1 MTRMRTLRTTIP
13 VAALLLCWM
22 PGAKADGVST
32 GNLLTNPGAETGDLT
47 GWTAGGIGTP
57 AVDDGTFDPGINPH
71 AGKFDFTGST
81 DESNSLSQTVSI
93 LVSGVITPGLVD
105 SGTLLANL
113 SFWEQGLDQGD
124 PSDDA
129 SVQLTFLD
137 GSGATISSVTSPI
150 IDSHLSAWQNYI
162 NTYPIPVGTRSIQ
175 YTMQFIRNQ
184 GTDLDAFIDDNS
196 LTISQVG
203 TPGISAGGI
212 ISAYAFGG
220 FTAIA
225 PGSWIEIY
233 GANLATDVRPWAGSD
248 FTGVN
253 APTSLDHT
261 TVTIGGQSAFID
273 YISPGQVNVQ
283 VPSNVGT
290 GTQPVVVTTDNGV
303 SSALGIQVN
312 LEEPGL
318 LAPTWFSVGGKQNVV
333 ALFPDGATYVAP
345 PGSIANVTSRRA
357 RPGDIITLYGIGF
370 GSVTPNIPAGQ
381 IVGQLNTLVAPF
393 HLLFGQAEATLKYD
407 GLAPNAVGLYQF
419 NVVVPNVTPSDAVP
433 VTFTLAGVAGTQT
446 LYIAIQN

>member
-1 MTRMRTLRTTIP
+1 MP
-13 VAALLLCWM
+13 V
-22 PGAKADGVST
+22 AKADGVTT

-47 GWTAGGIGTP
+47 GWTAGGPGAPI
-57 AVDDGTFDPGINPH
+57 VDDGSFDPGIDPNS
-71 AGKFDFTGST
+71 GKYDFCGYSEDSST
-81 DESNSLSQTVSI
+81 LSQTVSI
-93 LVSGVITPGLVD
+93 LVSGITPGLVD

-129 SVQLTFLD
+129 SVQLTFVD
-137 GSGATISSVTSPI
+137 GSGAAISSVTSPI
-150 IDSHLSAWQNYI
+150 IDSHLSEWQNYI
-162 NTYPIPVGTRSIQ
+162 NTYPIPTGTRSIQ
-175 YTMQFIRNQ
+175 YTMQFIRNE

-196 LTISQVG
+196 LTISQTG
-203 TPGISAGGI
+203 TPGISVGGI

-220 FTAIA
+220 FASIA

-233 GANLATDVRPWAGSD
+233 GANLATDVRGWAGTD

-253 APTSLDHT
+253 APTSLDRT

-273 YISPGQVNVQ
+273 YVSPGQVNVQ

-303 SSALGIQVN
+303 SPALGIQVN

-318 LAPTWFSVGGKQNVV
+318 LAPPSFNIGDKQNVV
-333 ALFPDGATYVAP
+333 ALFPDGTTYVLP
-345 PGSIANVTSRRA
+345 PGSIAGVTSRRA
-357 RPGDIITLYGIGF
+357 RAGEIITLYGIGF
-370 GSVTPNIPAGQ
+370 GSVTPDIPAGQ
-381 IVGQLNTLVAPF
+381 IVGQLNTLTAPF

-407 GLAPNAVGLYQF
+407 GLAPNAIGLYQF

-433 VTFTLAGVAGTQT
+433 VTFTLAGVAGTQA
-446 LYIAIQN
+446 LYIAVGN

>member
-1 MTRMRTLRTTIP
+1 MLRTIIP
-13 VAALLLCWM
+13 TVALLLFWM
-22 PGAKADGVST
+22 PAAKADGVTT

-47 GWTAGGIGTP
+47 GWTAGGPGAPI
-57 AVDDGTFDPGINPH
+57 VDDGSFDPGIDPH
-71 AGKFDFTGST
+71 SGKYDFCGYSS
-81 DESNSLSQTVSI
+81 DSSSLSQTVSI
-93 LVSGVITPGLVD
+93 LVSGITPGLVD

-137 GSGATISSVTSPI
+137 GSSSAISSVTSPI
-150 IDSHLSAWQNYI
+150 VDSHDSSWQSYTD
-162 NTYPIPVGTRSIQ
+162 TYPIPVGTRSIQ
-175 YTMQFIRNQ
+175 YTMQFSRNS
-184 GTDLDAFIDDNS
+184 GTDLDAFLDDNS
-196 LTISQVG
+196 LTISQTG
-203 TPGISAGGI
+203 TPGISAGGV

-220 FTAIA
+220 FTSVA

-233 GANLATDVRPWAGSD
+233 GANLAADARPWAGTD

-273 YISPGQVNVQ
+273 YISPSQVNVQ

-290 GTQPVVVTTDNGV
+290 GTQPLVVTTDNGV
-303 SSALGIQVN
+303 SPALNIPVQ

-318 LAPTWFSVGGKQNVV
+318 LAPTSFNIGGKQNVV

-345 PGSIANVTSRRA
+345 PGTVANETSRRA
-357 RPGDIITLYGIGF
+357 RSGDIITLYGIGF
-370 GSVTPNIPAGQ
+370 GAVTPSIPAGQ
-381 IVGQLNTLVAPF
+381 IVGQLNTLAAPF

-446 LYIAIQN
+446 LYIAVGN

>member
-1 MTRMRTLRTTIP
+1 
-13 VAALLLCWM
+13 
-22 PGAKADGVST
+22 
-32 GNLLTNPGAETGDLT
+32 
-47 GWTAGGIGTP
+47 
-57 AVDDGTFDPGINPH
+57 
-71 AGKFDFTGST
+71 
-81 DESNSLSQTVSI
+81 
-93 LVSGVITPGLVD
+93 
-105 SGTLLANL
+105 
-113 SFWEQGLDQGD
+113 
-124 PSDDA
+124 
-129 SVQLTFLD
+129 
-137 GSGATISSVTSPI
+137 
-150 IDSHLSAWQNYI
+150 
-162 NTYPIPVGTRSIQ
+162 
-175 YTMQFIRNQ
+175 
-184 GTDLDAFIDDNS
+184 
-196 LTISQVG
+196 
-203 TPGISAGGI
+203 
-212 ISAYAFGG
+212 
-220 FTAIA
+220 
-225 PGSWIEIY
+225 
-233 GANLATDVRPWAGSD
+233 
-248 FTGVN
+248 VN